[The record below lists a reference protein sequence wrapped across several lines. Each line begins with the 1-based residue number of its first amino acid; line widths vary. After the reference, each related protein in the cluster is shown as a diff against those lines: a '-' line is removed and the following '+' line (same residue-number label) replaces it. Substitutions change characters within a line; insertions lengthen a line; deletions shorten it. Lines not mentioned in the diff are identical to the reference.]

1 MNNDELKMRDDRIS
15 PRLPSLDD
23 LCEKAL
29 DSWGFDPQMDMVIE
43 EMSELTK
50 AILKYRRDPT
60 QSRAMHLAEEISD
73 VKIMLKQLDIAMFKL
88 YGETF
93 KKWESDE
100 TFIKLHRLEGMLER
114 FDNK

>member
-1 MNNDELKMRDDRIS
+1 MNDDELKMRDDRTS
-15 PRLPSLDD
+15 PRKPSLDD
-23 LCEKAL
+23 LCKKAL
-29 DSWGFDPQMDMVIE
+29 SAWGFDPQMDMVIE

-60 QSRAMHLAEEISD
+60 QGRAMHLAEEIAD
-73 VKIMLKQLDIAMFKL
+73 VKIMIRQLDIAMANL
-88 YGETF
+88 YGEDF

-100 TFIKLHRLEGMLER
+100 TFMKLHRLEGMLER

>member
-1 MNNDELKMRDDRIS
+1 MSEDFKMRDDRES
-15 PRLPSLDD
+15 PKKPSLDD

-29 DSWGFDPQMDMVIE
+29 SAWGFEPQMDMVIE

-60 QSRAMHLAEEISD
+60 LPRAMHLAEEVAD
-73 VKIMLKQLDIAMFKL
+73 VKIMMRQLDIAMIKL
-88 YGETF
+88 YGEDF

-100 TFIKLHRLEGMLER
+100 TFMKLHRLEGMLER
-114 FDNK
+114 FNEK